1 LEFIKGEIWANIF
14 HEDIIVRISRITGK
28 VLGWIDLSPLFSLM
42 PKDERID
49 VLNGIA
55 YDRFHD
61 RIFVTGKLWP
71 KIFEIKVLIK
81 DQK

>member
-1 LEFIKGEIWANIF
+1 M
-14 HEDIIVRISRITGK
+14 RISPVTGK
-28 VLGWIDLSPLFSLM
+28 ILGWIDLSQLYSLI
-42 PKDERID
+42 PEHNRID

-55 YDRFHD
+55 YDHNRD